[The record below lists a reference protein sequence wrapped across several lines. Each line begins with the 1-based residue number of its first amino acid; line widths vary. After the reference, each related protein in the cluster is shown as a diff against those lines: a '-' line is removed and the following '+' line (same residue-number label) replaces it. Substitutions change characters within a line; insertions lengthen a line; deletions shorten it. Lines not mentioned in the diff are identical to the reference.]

1 LSPGRRT
8 NRKNFRSCQRTI
20 MFLLFLFLQSTKN
33 LRLQLAYFQP
43 SARRPQAGDR
53 IWCIRRNEVRSK
65 LLPTRFQETTR
76 DCQPRHFFCEELFW
90 DVKITQN
97 QHWITHPAT
106 AHLRLDHPTSI
117 SSSTSCL
124 SSSVVPASAKEL
136 VIAAIP
142 FSTLVM
148 T

>member
-1 LSPGRRT
+1 
-8 NRKNFRSCQRTI
+8 

-76 DCQPRHFFCEELFW
+76 DCQPRHSFCEELLW

-97 QHWITHPAT
+97 HHWITHPAT
-106 AHLRLDHPTSI
+106 PHLRLDHHTSI
-117 SSSTSCL
+117 ASATSIL
-124 SSSVVPASAKEL
+124 SSSMGPVSTKGL
-136 VIAAIP
+136 VIA
-142 FSTLVM
+142 
-148 T
+148 